1 METVRPQNCDDS
13 EAHFRP
19 HVAGVNMSANNAKSG
34 DWCRLPSRSFSSR
47 CVRMK
52 VVPRWFPDLWQIV
65 PHFATKESR
74 RIPIAC
80 EIRSYQEYEFGY
92 RKLANALGRAGSKPA
107 PRELEL
113 LRLLID
119 RRTNPAGS
127 LGLADCLFM
136 TAFVSVIRPRR
147 MIEIGTGSGFSS
159 AVLACA
165 MDPAGANSC
174 KPCVDTLDAH
184 ATYFG
189 DRELPV
195 GFEIPRLIGE
205 FPGSVRVHAPRQSDY
220 IGNLASPNELETAF
234 IDANHQHPCP
244 LLDLL
249 RIVPYVRSAGWI
261 LLHDIRLG
269 TLVEEFRKN
278 GVQVAFEAVYGAEW
292 LFEEWPWTKIDGGN
306 IGAIQ
311 LPTERKAICGPMRR
325 LMKRPFET
333 CEQSYRPL
341 RDEVGKA
348 ARMLS

>member
-1 METVRPQNCDDS
+1 
-13 EAHFRP
+13 
-19 HVAGVNMSANNAKSG
+19 
-34 DWCRLPSRSFSSR
+34 
-47 CVRMK
+47 MK
-52 VVPRWFPDLWQIV
+52 VVPKWFPDLRQIV
-65 PHFATKESR
+65 PRFATKEFR
-74 RIPIAC
+74 HLPIVC
-80 EIRSYQEYEFGY
+80 KIQSYQEYELGY
-92 RKLANALGRAGSKPA
+92 RKLATTLGRVSSKPA

-119 RRTNPAGS
+119 RRTNPVGS
-127 LGLADCLFM
+127 LGFADCLFM
-136 TAFVSVIRPRR
+136 TAFVSIIRPRR

-165 MDPAGANSC
+165 IDPQGANSC

-195 GFEIPRLIGE
+195 GFEISRLTGE
-205 FPGSVRVHAPRQSDY
+205 FPGSIRVHASRQSDY
-220 IGNLASPNELETAF
+220 IRNLAAPNELEMAF

-269 TLVEEFRKN
+269 TLVEKSRKN
-278 GVQVAFEAVYGAEW
+278 GVPVAYEAVFGAEW

-311 LPTERKAICGPMRR
+311 LPMERKAIWGPMRR
-325 LMKRPFET
+325 LMKRPFEV

>member
-1 METVRPQNCDDS
+1 VS
-13 EAHFRP
+13 
-19 HVAGVNMSANNAKSG
+19 
-34 DWCRLPSRSFSSR
+34 
-47 CVRMK
+47 
-52 VVPRWFPDLWQIV
+52 
-65 PHFATKESR
+65 
-74 RIPIAC
+74 
-80 EIRSYQEYEFGY
+80 
-92 RKLANALGRAGSKPA
+92 SKPA
-107 PRELEL
+107 RRELEL

-119 RRTNPAGS
+119 RRTNPVGS
-127 LGLADCLFM
+127 LGIADCLFM
-136 TAFVSVIRPRR
+136 TAFVSIIRPRR

-165 MDPAGANSC
+165 IDPQGANSC
-174 KPCVDTLDAH
+174 KPCVDTLDVH

-205 FPGSVRVHAPRQSDY
+205 FPGSVRVHAPCQSDY
-220 IGNLASPNELETAF
+220 IRNLASPNELEMVF

-249 RIVPYVRSAGWI
+249 RIVPFVRSAGWI

-269 TLVEEFRKN
+269 TLVEESRKK
-278 GVQVAFEAVYGAEW
+278 GVPVAYEAVFGAEW

-311 LPTERKAICGPMRR
+311 LPMERKAIWGPMRR
-325 LMKRPFET
+325 LMKRPFEV